1 MELEYVVNEI
11 SEIAPRIEG
20 IVLCKKSKE
29 LIIPSKSFETTLAS
43 IPKRTVIPMEG
54 RVIIGTTG
62 LTGVFGIHSFEENG
76 KAESVRIIWETKQ
89 SA

>member
-43 IPKRTVIPMEG
+43 IPKRTIIPVKE
-54 RVIIGTTG
+54 RVIINTIG
-62 LTGVFGIHSFEENG
+62 LTEISGIHSFKGNG
-76 KAESVRIIWETKQ
+76 KAESVRIIWET
-89 SA
+89 